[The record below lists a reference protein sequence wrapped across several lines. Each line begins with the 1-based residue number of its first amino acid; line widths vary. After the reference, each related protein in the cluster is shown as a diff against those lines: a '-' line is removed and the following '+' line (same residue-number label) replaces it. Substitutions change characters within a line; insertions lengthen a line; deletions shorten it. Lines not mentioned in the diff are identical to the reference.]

1 MFSLT
6 ILQTGIEQ
14 LKILEFVMR
23 MFEIKN
29 TH

>member
-14 LKILEFVMR
+14 LEILEFVRR
-23 MFEIKN
+23 MLEIKN

>member
-23 MFEIKN
+23 MFEKN